1 MRQPLVEIRKTTR
14 GSLPRIPFE
23 AIAHA
28 LLSKHYQISLVVCG
42 DALARKMNRAYR
54 KKTYA
59 ANVLSFPLDKYE
71 GEMFLNVEA
80 AAREAKRFKVSL
92 RARLTLLFVHGC
104 LHLKGMRHGNSME
117 RLERKMLKRF
127 A

>member
-1 MRQPLVEIRKTTR
+1 MRQHLVEIRKTTR

-28 LLSKHYQISLVVCG
+28 LLSKHYQLSLVLCG
-42 DALARKMNRAYR
+42 DTLARKINRTYR

-80 AAREAKRFKVSL
+80 AARDRKST
-92 RARLTLLFVHGC
+92 RL
-104 LHLKGMRHGNSME
+104 NSSH
-117 RLERKMLKRF
+117 
-127 A
+127 